1 MLTAA
6 SQRHS
11 NAASQHRS
19 KIGPVIVMG
28 VSGCGK
34 SSVGQAIADHFGV
47 PFIEGDAL
55 HPPANIAKMSSGT
68 PLNDED
74 RWPWLD
80 IVAAKLGA
88 ESTGNG
94 GAVASCSSLKKV
106 YRDRLE
112 AGAGAGTRFIFL
124 NCARET
130 LERNQ
135 SARKGHFMPP
145 ALLDSQLKTLEPP
158 VGETR
163 AIWID
168 GNQPFENVIASI
180 VQALTAESQ
189 P

>member
-6 SQRHS
+6 L
-11 NAASQHRS
+11 QHRS
-19 KIGPVIVMG
+19 SLGPVVVMG

-34 SSVGQAIADHFGV
+34 SSVGQAIASFFGV

-55 HPPANIAKMSSGT
+55 HPAANIAKMSSSI

-80 IVAAKLGA
+80 IVAAKL
-88 ESTGNG
+88 ESENLVRG

-112 AGAGAGTRFIFL
+112 AGAGVGAKFIFL
-124 NCARET
+124 NCTRET

-158 VGETR
+158 VGEAR

-168 GNQPFENVIASI
+168 GNQSFEIVIASI
-180 VQALTAESQ
+180 IQALTAEG
-189 P
+189 

>member
-1 MLTAA
+1 MLTAE
-6 SQRHS
+6 SRH
-11 NAASQHRS
+11 HS
-19 KIGPVIVMG
+19 KLGPIIVMG

-34 SSVGQAIADHFGV
+34 SSVGQAVADHCGV

-55 HPPANIAKMSSGT
+55 HPAANIAKMSSSI

-80 IVAAKLGA
+80 IVAGHLASETLAHGV
-88 ESTGNG
+88 
-94 GAVASCSSLKKV
+94 AVASCSSLKKI

-112 AGAGAGTRFIFL
+112 AGAGVDTKFIFL
-124 NCARET
+124 NCTRET

-158 VGETR
+158 VGEAR

-168 GNQPFENVIASI
+168 GNQPFEIVIASI
-180 VQALTAESQ
+180 IQALTAEG
-189 P
+189 

>member
-6 SQRHS
+6 L
-11 NAASQHRS
+11 QHRS
-19 KIGPVIVMG
+19 KVGPLIVMG

-34 SSVGQAIADHFGV
+34 SSVGQAIANHFGV

-55 HPPANIAKMSSGT
+55 HPQVNIAKMSSGT
-68 PLNDED
+68 PLDDGD

-80 IVAAKLGA
+80 IVAAQLA
-88 ESTGNG
+88 SEAVVHG
-94 GAVASCSSLKKV
+94 GAVASCSSLKGV

-112 AGAGAGTRFIFL
+112 AGAGVGTKFIFL
-124 NCARET
+124 DCARET

-158 VGETR
+158 VGEAR

-168 GNQPFENVIASI
+168 GNKPLKIVIASI
-180 VQALTAESQ
+180 VQALMTEG
-189 P
+189 

>member
-1 MLTAA
+1 MLTAE
-6 SQRHS
+6 SL
-11 NAASQHRS
+11 HRS
-19 KIGPVIVMG
+19 SLGPVVVMG

-55 HPPANIAKMSSGT
+55 HPPENIVKMSSGK
-68 PLNDED
+68 PLNDGD

-80 IVAAKLGA
+80 IVATKLGS
-88 ESTGNG
+88 ESLSHG
-94 GAVASCSSLKKV
+94 GAVASCSSLKRV

-112 AGAGAGTRFIFL
+112 AGAGVGTWFVYL

-135 SARKGHFMPP
+135 SGRLGHFMPP

-158 VGETR
+158 VGEHR

-168 GNQPFENVIASI
+168 GNQPFDIVVASI
-180 VQALTAESQ
+180 VQALSARANL
-189 P
+189 

>member
-6 SQRHS
+6 LQRRS
-11 NAASQHRS
+11 NAASQHRF

-34 SSVGQAIADHFGV
+34 SSVGQAIADHFNV

-68 PLNDED
+68 PLNDYD

-80 IVAAKLGA
+80 IVAEKLGA
-88 ESTGNG
+88 DSETNG
-94 GAVASCSSLKKV
+94 GAVASCSSLKKI

-112 AGAGAGTRFIFL
+112 AGAGANTQFIFL
-124 NCARET
+124 DCSRET

-135 SARKGHFMPP
+135 SGRKGHFMPP
-145 ALLDSQLKTLEPP
+145 VLLNSQLKTLEPP
-158 VGETR
+158 VGEAR

-168 GNQPFENVIASI
+168 GNLSFETVIASTI
-180 VQALTAESQ
+180 KALMSEG
-189 P
+189 

>member
-6 SQRHS
+6 LQL
-11 NAASQHRS
+11 RS

-28 VSGCGK
+28 ASGCGK

-55 HPPANIAKMSSGT
+55 HPAANIAKMSSGS
-68 PLNDED
+68 PLNDGD

-80 IVAAKLGA
+80 IVTAKLRA
-88 ESTGNG
+88 ESETNG
-94 GAVASCSSLKKV
+94 GAVASCSSLKKI

-112 AGAGAGTRFIFL
+112 TGAGGNARFIFL
-124 NCARET
+124 NCSRET

-135 SARKGHFMPP
+135 TGRKGHFMPP

-158 VGETR
+158 LGEAR
-163 AIWID
+163 AIWVD
-168 GNQPFENVIASI
+168 GDQSFENVIASI
-180 VQALTAESQ
+180 VQALAGEA
-189 P
+189 

>member
-6 SQRHS
+6 L
-11 NAASQHRS
+11 QHRS
-19 KIGPVIVMG
+19 KVGPVIVMG

-34 SSVGQAIADHFGV
+34 SSVGLAIANHFGV

-68 PLNDED
+68 PLNDDD

-80 IVAAKLGA
+80 IVAARLA
-88 ESTGNG
+88 SETMVHG
-94 GAVASCSSLKKV
+94 GAVASCSSLKGV

-112 AGAGAGTRFIFL
+112 AGASVSTKFIFL
-124 NCARET
+124 NCSRET

-135 SARKGHFMPP
+135 SVRKGHFMPP

-168 GNQPFENVIASI
+168 GNQRFEVILASI
-180 VQALTAESQ
+180 VQALATEG
-189 P
+189 

>member
-1 MLTAA
+1 MLTAE
-6 SQRHS
+6 SRH
-11 NAASQHRS
+11 HS
-19 KIGPVIVMG
+19 KLGPIIVMG

-34 SSVGQAIADHFGV
+34 SSVGQAIAGHFGV

-55 HPPANIAKMSSGT
+55 HPPANIAKMSSST
-68 PLNDED
+68 PLNDDD

-80 IVAAKLGA
+80 IVASKL
-88 ESTGNG
+88 ESECLANG
-94 GAVASCSSLKKV
+94 GAVASCSSLKKD

-112 AGAGAGTRFIFL
+112 AGAGVGTKFIFL
-124 NCARET
+124 NCNRET

-158 VGETR
+158 FDEAR

-168 GNQPFENVIASI
+168 GNQSFEIVVGSI
-180 VQALTAESQ
+180 VHALTAGG
-189 P
+189 

>member
-6 SQRHS
+6 L
-11 NAASQHRS
+11 QHRS
-19 KIGPVIVMG
+19 KTGPIIVMG

-34 SSVGQAIADHFGV
+34 SCVGQAIANHFGV

-55 HPPANIAKMSSGT
+55 HTADNIAKMSSSI

-80 IVAAKLGA
+80 IVAAKL
-88 ESTGNG
+88 ESENLAHG
-94 GAVASCSSLKKV
+94 GAVASCSSLKRV
-106 YRDRLE
+106 YRNRLE
-112 AGAGAGTRFIFL
+112 AGAGVGTKFIFL
-124 NCARET
+124 NCTRET

-135 SARKGHFMPP
+135 SARMGHFMPP

-158 VGETR
+158 VGEAR

-168 GNQPFENVIASI
+168 GNQSFEIVIASI
-180 VQALTAESQ
+180 IQALTAEG
-189 P
+189 